1 MLGIVLLFVALFL
14 FFKPKYRYLSYLLY
28 LGFMLGTYGGFGLL
42 TDSVLGVKNKDL
54 AIVYTFVISLYL
66 VLTGQYKLP
75 NVGFIRW
82 YKLFICFLIC
92 SIFFSYFYYG
102 FSWIQILQGGRDFL
116 LIFSLPIF
124 MRIKPEELNK
134 LMPILLWITIIT
146 SVLYILQVVMGR
158 ALMPYGGEPKIDPST
173 GLVRLYNSPVLLNL
187 FLALTFVVPDYFGKK
202 VNLLRVIFFIALI
215 CTLGRTGI
223 FTALL
228 TVILSIL
235 FVGKASTLL
244 KTITVLGILFIPF
257 LDMVSSRFEKGGTE
271 EDLSV
276 LSSGAFQD
284 YDSGDGGTMTYRI
297 AWVYERFDYLL
308 DRPLGEQIFGLG
320 LISDS
325 QPIVNKMYDFSIGLI
340 DEETSLPTQ
349 LGTPDI
355 AYGNILTKL
364 GFVGGGIYLC
374 LMINMLAFLYKN
386 RRINSLTIVGAA
398 MMIMLFI
405 GSISGSA
412 MSAPKNLSFYFII
425 IATILRQFPQYG
437 FMKEKDRIL
446 FHKIITNR

>member
-1 MLGIVLLFVALFL
+1 
-14 FFKPKYRYLSYLLY
+14 
-28 LGFMLGTYGGFGLL
+28 
-42 TDSVLGVKNKDL
+42 
-54 AIVYTFVISLYL
+54 
-66 VLTGQYKLP
+66 
-75 NVGFIRW
+75 
-82 YKLFICFLIC
+82 
-92 SIFFSYFYYG
+92 
-102 FSWIQILQGGRDFL
+102 
-116 LIFSLPIF
+116 
-124 MRIKPEELNK
+124 
-134 LMPILLWITIIT
+134 
-146 SVLYILQVVMGR
+146 
-158 ALMPYGGEPKIDPST
+158 MPYGGEPKIDPST